1 MAIQRTSTKAHAP
14 TSKTQQSAKTQH
26 ASQKPAVKNAAAAK
40 KASAAPSTFHVA
52 TPKAKAAHEP
62 TPIAHRRTDPA
73 KEFPDFLTGLGGF
86 TQLQWKPLRDTLA
99 DFKAGHVHA
108 TAGGRSDMVPVDAK
122 EIRREL
128 DAFLKQPEVEK
139 GLYRDGNIYEVEA
152 KFLRKWGMGSR
163 DELNDRVYRGE
174 PGLLEVPRG
183 QEKNPVHGAAS
194 QIFRHAESDP
204 KYGALLNR
212 VLEDPL
218 TALMLIR
225 GNSIGSGGG
234 SKLQAHEQHL
244 ATDLHDLA
252 WAKDKLQVNGELAR
266 ELPGGNEALERTQ
279 LRLKIENQAEQGLR
293 ELKQMGGAKKPRID
307 AAMVG
312 LSWKKPDF
320 TAI

>member
-1 MAIQRTSTKAHAP
+1 MAIQRTSRKTSSS
-14 TSKTQQSAKTQH
+14 TSKTRPSTKVQRG
-26 ASQKPAVKNAAAAK
+26 ASQKPAARAK
-40 KASAAPSTFHVA
+40 KAATAASTFRA
-52 TPKAKAAHEP
+52 STPKSKAAHEP

-73 KEFPDFLTGLGGF
+73 REFPDFLTGLGGF
-86 TQLQWKPLRDTLA
+86 TQLQWKPLRETLA
-99 DFKAGHVHA
+99 DFKAGHVPA

-128 DAFLKQPEVEK
+128 DAFLKQPEVER

-152 KFLRKWGMGSR
+152 NFLRKWGMSTR
-163 DELNDRVYRGE
+163 DELNDRIYRGD

-183 QEKNPVHGAAS
+183 QEKNPVHQAAS

-204 KYGALLNR
+204 RYGALLTR

-225 GNSIGSGGG
+225 GNSIGSSGPRL
-234 SKLQAHEQHL
+234 KPHEEHL
-244 ATDLHDLA
+244 AADLHELA
-252 WAKDKLQVNGELAR
+252 WASDQLQVSGELAP
-266 ELPGGNEALERTQ
+266 ELPGRNEGLERTQ
-279 LRLKIENQAEQGLR
+279 LRLKIELQAEQGLR

-320 TAI
+320 SGM